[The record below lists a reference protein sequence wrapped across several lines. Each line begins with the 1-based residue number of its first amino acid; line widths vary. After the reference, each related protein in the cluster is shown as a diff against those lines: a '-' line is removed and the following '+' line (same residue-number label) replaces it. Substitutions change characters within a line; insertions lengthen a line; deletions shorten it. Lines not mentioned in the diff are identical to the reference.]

1 MIRILY
7 DFVLHDYLKSDR
19 DTGLYSDKISFS
31 LRKKP
36 VVKLVGISSM
46 SLVDFLLRLVD
57 GIFDLRDMFLLF

>member
-7 DFVLHDYLKSDR
+7 GFVLHDYLKSDR